1 MTRRI
6 LLPLSAFFLL
16 SACADPGLTAQG
28 LVTVTAPGPTVRT
41 FELPS
46 QTRLDGS
53 GVGRFTGTCR
63 LLRTMD
69 DAGNEQWGATVDI
82 HSGGTN
88 PGDVSPL
95 TRFTVMQ
102 NSGAAL
108 EAGRVEIEL
117 GGLAYSPV
125 DGECSIS
132 MPYALGDGVVGLEG
146 SCSVVSASGDTAD
159 VELELDVTGCSVER

>member
-6 LLPLSAFFLL
+6 LLPLSAFLLL

-53 GVGRFTGTCR
+53 GPGRFTGTCR

-102 NSGAAL
+102 NSGAAP
-108 EAGRVEIEL
+108 EAARVEIEL
-117 GGLAYSPV
+117 GGMAYAPI
-125 DGECSIS
+125 DGECTVQI
-132 MPYALGDGVVGLEG
+132 PYALGDGVVGLVG
-146 SCSVVSASGDTAD
+146 TCGVVSATGDTAD
-159 VELELDVTGCSVER
+159 VELELDLAGCSVER

>member
-1 MTRRI
+1 MKRRI
-6 LLPLSAFFLL
+6 LLPLSAFLLL

-28 LVTVTAPGPTVRT
+28 FVRVTASGPTVRT
-41 FELPS
+41 FDLPS

-53 GVGRFTGTCR
+53 GPGRFTGTCH

-69 DAGNEQWGATVDI
+69 ADGNEQWGATVDI

-102 NSGAAL
+102 NSGAPL

-117 GGLAYSPV
+117 GGVAYTPIE
-125 DGECSIS
+125 GECSIT
-132 MPYALGDGVVGLEG
+132 MPYALGDGVVGLVG
-146 SCSVVSASGDTAD
+146 ACGVVSPNGDTAD